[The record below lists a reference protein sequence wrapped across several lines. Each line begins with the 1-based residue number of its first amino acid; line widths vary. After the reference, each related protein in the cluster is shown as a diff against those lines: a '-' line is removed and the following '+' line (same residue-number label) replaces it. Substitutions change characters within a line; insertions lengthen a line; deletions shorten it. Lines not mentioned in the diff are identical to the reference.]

1 MDAGVKI
8 ALLLKLFLGVGLV
21 VGDCDSPMGM
31 ENNQIPNSAL
41 SAASVY
47 ANSPSYAASQG
58 RLNKPTSYI
67 AAANNKGQWVEVDFG
82 HGKVAKVTKIGT
94 QGRYHVSQWVTEY
107 MVSYSIDG
115 GYFQFQLLKHY
126 NEPRKYVANKDYTHE
141 VINTLEEPI
150 IARIIRIHPVA
161 WYSHISMRFEL
172 YGCYSGFS
180 TPKPPTCMAGLGMEN
195 DKIPDSA
202 ITASS
207 VYGSYRAD
215 QGRLYNQG
223 GSRGSGSWLAG
234 TNNYNQWFQVALGD
248 WTKVTRVCTQG
259 RLNGGNWVT
268 KYKLAY
274 GYDGVFYK
282 EYKEEGEDAK
292 VRVYCIELTVSE
304 RKLPHKRE

>member
-1 MDAGVKI
+1 
-8 ALLLKLFLGVGLV
+8 
-21 VGDCDSPMGM
+21 
-31 ENNQIPNSAL
+31 
-41 SAASVY
+41 
-47 ANSPSYAASQG
+47 
-58 RLNKPTSYI
+58 
-67 AAANNKGQWVEVDFG
+67 
-82 HGKVAKVTKIGT
+82 
-94 QGRYHVSQWVTEY
+94 
-107 MVSYSIDG
+107 
-115 GYFQFQLLKHY
+115 
-126 NEPRKYVANKDYTHE
+126 
-141 VINTLEEPI
+141 
-150 IARIIRIHPVA
+150 
-161 WYSHISMRFEL
+161 
-172 YGCYSGFS
+172 
-180 TPKPPTCMAGLGMEN
+180 MAGLGMEN